1 MRDRGRENRRRES
14 RGERLKEVT
23 GRKIE
28 IDWERTCKEGEKE
41 RLQEGMDREGKREIE
56 RSNVLRE
63 REIAGGNDQKKKKDG
78 MQETFRKEI

>member
-41 RLQEGMDREGKREIE
+41 RL
-56 RSNVLRE
+56 
-63 REIAGGNDQKKKKDG
+63 
-78 MQETFRKEI
+78 

>member
-1 MRDRGRENRRRES
+1 
-14 RGERLKEVT
+14 
-23 GRKIE
+23 
-28 IDWERTCKEGEKE
+28 
-41 RLQEGMDREGKREIE
+41 MDREGKREIE